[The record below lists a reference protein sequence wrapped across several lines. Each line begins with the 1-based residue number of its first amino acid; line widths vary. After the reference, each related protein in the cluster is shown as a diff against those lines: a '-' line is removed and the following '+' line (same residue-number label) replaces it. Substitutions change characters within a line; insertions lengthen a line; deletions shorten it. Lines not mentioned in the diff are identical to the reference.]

1 MTKNAIQ
8 KKTVYHL
15 FSLKNTIQ
23 KCFQDYKK
31 KYACNLFKL
40 DLFKTVLQL
49 RNILQP
55 HRIVVLFTPSIPI
68 LNENSK
74 LLFLI
79 QSKSH
84 NWKTTCAYN
93 NLSAMPKLYDYFTGL
108 ASSPTL
114 THLAAPKHKG
124 RAFTFHIE
132 TLHKVLK
139 TFFNLRQSSK
149 VIRNSMFGQRSE

>member
-79 QSKSH
+79 QS
-84 NWKTTCAYN
+84 
-93 NLSAMPKLYDYFTGL
+93 
-108 ASSPTL
+108 
-114 THLAAPKHKG
+114 
-124 RAFTFHIE
+124 
-132 TLHKVLK
+132 
-139 TFFNLRQSSK
+139 
-149 VIRNSMFGQRSE
+149 